1 MPRGVICE
9 AITGDLD
16 IVPNW
21 KFHMNLQWKLEQTS
35 KDGDS
40 FLWGLTHQRRESFS
54 ISYYTCTGMYRYRT
68 LRVLEAVETSLSIS
82 FVSFGLSDIGLT
94 GLAA

>member
-1 MPRGVICE
+1 
-9 AITGDLD
+9 
-16 IVPNW
+16 
-21 KFHMNLQWKLEQTS
+21 
-35 KDGDS
+35 
-40 FLWGLTHQRRESFS
+40 
-54 ISYYTCTGMYRYRT
+54 MYRYRT